1 MENHSK
7 TLVSWR
13 DLNYPLKK
21 KGNSKEKKEKQKLRN
36 KLLISFKII
45 LVGLILI
52 SCGKTNKLEN
62 VDKILLFGDSLMS
75 GYGLKENQVLSV
87 ILENDLKEAG
97 YNIKIINGS
106 VSGDTSEDGLDRI
119 EEYTSGGDIDLIVL
133 GLGANDMLRR
143 INPDQT
149 ENNLRK
155 IIEIIKTK
163 NIKIILAGMKASPT
177 NGLAYKKK
185 FDDIFPKLAEEYDL
199 TLIPFLLKKV
209 ALNPKLNQ
217 SDGIH
222 PNFEGAKVI
231 SETIKESIINF
242 D

>member
-1 MENHSK
+1 M
-7 TLVSWR
+7 T
-13 DLNYPLKK
+13 
-21 KGNSKEKKEKQKLRN
+21 
-36 KLLISFKII
+36 
-45 LVGLILI
+45 
-52 SCGKTNKLEN
+52 SCSKTNKLDDVNE
-62 VDKILLFGDSLMS
+62 ILLFGDSLMS
-75 GYGLKENQVLSV
+75 GYGLKEDQTLSI

-97 YNIKIINGS
+97 YNIKVVNGS

-119 EEYTSGGDIDLIVL
+119 EEYTPDSDIDLIVL

-143 INPDQT
+143 INPNQT

-199 TLIPFLLKKV
+199 NLIPFLLKKV
-209 ALNPKLNQ
+209 ALNPKFNQ

-222 PNFEGAKVI
+222 PNYEGAKVI
-231 SETIKESIINF
+231 SETIKESIINL

>member
-1 MENHSK
+1 MK
-7 TLVSWR
+7 
-13 DLNYPLKK
+13 
-21 KGNSKEKKEKQKLRN
+21 N
-36 KLLISFKII
+36 KLLLFFKTILIS
-45 LVGLILI
+45 LILI
-52 SCGKTNKLEN
+52 SCSDTNKLEN
-62 VDKILLFGDSLMS
+62 VNKILLFGDSLMS
-75 GYGLKENQVLSV
+75 GYGLKEDQSLSI

-97 YNIKIINGS
+97 YNIKVINGS

-119 EEYTSGGDIDLIVL
+119 DEYTSGSDIDLIVL

-149 ENNLRK
+149 ESNLRN
-155 IIEIIKTK
+155 IIEIIKTN
-163 NIKIILAGMKASPT
+163 NINIILAGMKASPT

-222 PNFEGAKVI
+222 PNYEGAKVI
-231 SETIKESIINF
+231 SKTIKESIINLN
-242 D
+242 

>member
-1 MENHSK
+1 M
-7 TLVSWR
+7 
-13 DLNYPLKK
+13 
-21 KGNSKEKKEKQKLRN
+21 
-36 KLLISFKII
+36 
-45 LVGLILI
+45 I
-52 SCGKTNKLEN
+52 SCSETNKLEN
-62 VDKILLFGDSLMS
+62 INNVLLLGDSLMS
-75 GYGLKENQVLSV
+75 GYGLKEDQTLSI
-87 ILENDLKEAG
+87 ILENDLKDAG
-97 YNIKIINGS
+97 YNIKVINGS

-119 EEYTSGGDIDLIVL
+119 EEYISNSDIDLIVL

-149 ENNLRK
+149 ESNLRN
-155 IIEIIKTK
+155 IIEIIKAK

-177 NGLAYKKK
+177 NGLAYKKR

-222 PNFEGAKVI
+222 PNIEGAKVI

>member
-1 MENHSK
+1 
-7 TLVSWR
+7 
-13 DLNYPLKK
+13 
-21 KGNSKEKKEKQKLRN
+21 
-36 KLLISFKII
+36 
-45 LVGLILI
+45 
-52 SCGKTNKLEN
+52 
-62 VDKILLFGDSLMS
+62 MS
-75 GYGLKENQVLSV
+75 GYGLKENQTLSI

-97 YNIKIINGS
+97 YNIRVINGS

-119 EEYTSGGDIDLIVL
+119 EEYISDSDIDLVVL

-143 INPDQT
+143 INPNQI

-155 IIEIIKTK
+155 IIEIIKAK
-163 NIKIILAGMKASPT
+163 NKKIILAGMKASPT

-185 FDDIFPKLAEEYDL
+185 FDDIFPKLANEYDL
-199 TLIPFLLKKV
+199 NLIPFLLKKV

-231 SETIKESIINF
+231 SETIKNILIN
-242 D
+242 

>member
-1 MENHSK
+1 M
-7 TLVSWR
+7 
-13 DLNYPLKK
+13 
-21 KGNSKEKKEKQKLRN
+21 RN
-36 KLLISFKII
+36 KLLITFKII
-45 LVGLILI
+45 LVSLILV
-52 SCGKTNKLEN
+52 SCSKTNKLEN

-87 ILENDLKEAG
+87 ILKNDLREAG

-119 EEYTSGGDIDLIVL
+119 EEYISGGDIDLIVL

-143 INPDQT
+143 INPDKT
-149 ENNLRK
+149 ESNLRK
-155 IIEIIKTK
+155 IIEIIKTN
-163 NIKIILAGMKASPT
+163 NIEIILAGMRASPT

-185 FDDIFPKLAEEYDL
+185 FDDIFPKLAKEYDL
-199 TLIPFLLKKV
+199 ILIPFLLKKV

-222 PNFEGAKVI
+222 PNYEGAKVI
-231 SETIKESIINF
+231 SKTIKESIINLE
-242 D
+242 

>member
-1 MENHSK
+1 M
-7 TLVSWR
+7 
-13 DLNYPLKK
+13 
-21 KGNSKEKKEKQKLRN
+21 
-36 KLLISFKII
+36 
-45 LVGLILI
+45 I
-52 SCGKTNKLEN
+52 SCSDTNKLEN
-62 VDKILLFGDSLMS
+62 VNKILLFGDSLMS
-75 GYGLKENQVLSV
+75 GYGLKEDQTLSI
-87 ILENDLKEAG
+87 ILENDLKDAG
-97 YNIKIINGS
+97 YNIKVINGS
-106 VSGDTSEDGLDRI
+106 VSGDTSENGLDRI
-119 EEYTSGGDIDLIVL
+119 GEYTSDSDIDLVIL

-155 IIEIIKTK
+155 IIEITKTK

-185 FDDIFPKLAEEYDL
+185 FDDVFPKLAEEYDL
-199 TLIPFLLKKV
+199 NLIPFLLKKV

>member
-1 MENHSK
+1 MK
-7 TLVSWR
+7 
-13 DLNYPLKK
+13 
-21 KGNSKEKKEKQKLRN
+21 N
-36 KLLISFKII
+36 KLLIFFKTFLIS
-45 LVGLILI
+45 LILI
-52 SCGKTNKLEN
+52 SCSENNKLEN
-62 VDKILLFGDSLMS
+62 VNKILLFGDSLMS
-75 GYGLKENQVLSV
+75 GYGLKKNQALSI
-87 ILENDLKEAG
+87 ILENDLKETG
-97 YNIKIINGS
+97 FNIRVINGS
-106 VSGDTSEDGLDRI
+106 VSGDTSEDGLYRI
-119 EEYTSGGDIDLIVL
+119 EEYTSGSDIDLIVL

-222 PNFEGAKVI
+222 PNYEGAKVI

>member
-1 MENHSK
+1 MK
-7 TLVSWR
+7 
-13 DLNYPLKK
+13 
-21 KGNSKEKKEKQKLRN
+21 N
-36 KLLISFKII
+36 KLLIFFKTLLIS
-45 LVGLILI
+45 LILI
-52 SCGKTNKLEN
+52 SCSETNKLEN
-62 VDKILLFGDSLMS
+62 IDSILLFGDSLMS
-75 GYGLKENQVLSV
+75 GYGLKEDQTLSI
-87 ILENDLKEAG
+87 ILENDLKKAG

-106 VSGDTSEDGLDRI
+106 VSGDTSEDGLYRI
-119 EEYTSGGDIDLIVL
+119 EEYTSRVDIDLIVL

-149 ENNLRK
+149 ERNLRK

-199 TLIPFLLKKV
+199 NLISFLLKKV

-222 PNFEGAKVI
+222 PNYEGTKVI
-231 SETIKESIINF
+231 SETIRKSIINLE
-242 D
+242 

>member
-1 MENHSK
+1 
-7 TLVSWR
+7 
-13 DLNYPLKK
+13 
-21 KGNSKEKKEKQKLRN
+21 
-36 KLLISFKII
+36 
-45 LVGLILI
+45 
-52 SCGKTNKLEN
+52 
-62 VDKILLFGDSLMS
+62 MS
-75 GYGLKENQVLSV
+75 GYGLKEDQTLSI
-87 ILENDLKEAG
+87 ILENDLKKAG

-106 VSGDTSEDGLDRI
+106 VSGDTSEDGLYRI
-119 EEYTSGGDIDLIVL
+119 EEYTSRVDIDLIVL

-149 ENNLRK
+149 ERNLRK

-199 TLIPFLLKKV
+199 NLISFLLKKV

-222 PNFEGAKVI
+222 PNYEGTKVI
-231 SETIKESIINF
+231 SETIRKSIINLEWKNLICM
-242 D
+242 

>member
-1 MENHSK
+1 M
-7 TLVSWR
+7 
-13 DLNYPLKK
+13 
-21 KGNSKEKKEKQKLRN
+21 
-36 KLLISFKII
+36 
-45 LVGLILI
+45 I
-52 SCGKTNKLEN
+52 SCSDSNRLEN
-62 VDKILLFGDSLMS
+62 VNKILLFGDSLMS
-75 GYGLKENQVLSV
+75 GYGLKENQALSI

-97 YNIKIINGS
+97 YDIRVINGS
-106 VSGDTSEDGLDRI
+106 VSGDTSENGLDRI
-119 EEYTSGGDIDLIVL
+119 EEYTSDSDIDLIIL

-155 IIEIIKTK
+155 IIEILKTK

-185 FDDIFPKLAEEYDL
+185 FDNIFPKLAEEYDL

-209 ALNPKLNQ
+209 ALNPNLNQ

-222 PNFEGAKVI
+222 PNYEGAKVI
-231 SETIKESIINF
+231 SKTIKESIINL

>member
-1 MENHSK
+1 MKNKILLLFKIFLFSLLLINCSK
-7 TLVSWR
+7 S
-13 DLNYPLKK
+13 
-21 KGNSKEKKEKQKLRN
+21 N
-36 KLLISFKII
+36 KLDD
-45 LVGLILI
+45 V
-52 SCGKTNKLEN
+52 N
-62 VDKILLFGDSLMS
+62 KILLFGDSLMS
-75 GYGLKENQVLSV
+75 GHGLKENQALSI

-97 YNIKIINGS
+97 YNIKVINGS
-106 VSGDTSEDGLDRI
+106 VSGDTSKDGLDRI
-119 EEYTSGGDIDLIVL
+119 KEYAYDSDIDLIVL

-185 FDDIFPKLAEEYDL
+185 FDDIFPKLAKVYDL
-199 TLIPFLLKKV
+199 NFIPFLIKKV

-217 SDGIH
+217 NDGIH
-222 PNFEGAKVI
+222 PNYEGAKVI
-231 SETIKESIINF
+231 SETIRESIINL

>member
-1 MENHSK
+1 M
-7 TLVSWR
+7 T
-13 DLNYPLKK
+13 
-21 KGNSKEKKEKQKLRN
+21 
-36 KLLISFKII
+36 
-45 LVGLILI
+45 
-52 SCGKTNKLEN
+52 SCSKTNKLDDVNE
-62 VDKILLFGDSLMS
+62 ILLFGDSLMS
-75 GYGLKENQVLSV
+75 GYGLKENQALSI

-97 YNIKIINGS
+97 YNIIVINGS

-119 EEYTSGGDIDLIVL
+119 EEFTLDSDIDLIVL

-155 IIEIIKTK
+155 IIEIIKNN
-163 NIKIILAGMKASPT
+163 NIKIILSGMKASPT

-185 FDDIFPKLAEEYDL
+185 FDDIFPKLADEYDL
-199 TLIPFLLKKV
+199 NLIPFLLKGV
-209 ALNPKLNQ
+209 ALNPKFNQ

-222 PNFEGAKVI
+222 PNYEGAKVI
-231 SETIKESIINF
+231 SETIKESIINL

>member
-1 MENHSK
+1 MK
-7 TLVSWR
+7 
-13 DLNYPLKK
+13 
-21 KGNSKEKKEKQKLRN
+21 N
-36 KLLISFKII
+36 KLLIFFKII
-45 LVGLILI
+45 LVSFTLI
-52 SCGKTNKLEN
+52 SCSETNKLEN
-62 VDKILLFGDSLMS
+62 VNKILLFGDSLMS
-75 GYGLKENQVLSV
+75 GYGLKEDQTLSK

-97 YNIKIINGS
+97 YNIKVINGS

-119 EEYTSGGDIDLIVL
+119 EEYVSNSDIDLIVL

-149 ENNLRK
+149 ESNLRT

-185 FDDIFPKLAEEYDL
+185 FDDIFPKLAKEYDL

-222 PNFEGAKVI
+222 PNYEGAKVI
-231 SETIKESIINF
+231 SETIKNSIINF
-242 D
+242 E

>member
-1 MENHSK
+1 
-7 TLVSWR
+7 
-13 DLNYPLKK
+13 
-21 KGNSKEKKEKQKLRN
+21 
-36 KLLISFKII
+36 
-45 LVGLILI
+45 
-52 SCGKTNKLEN
+52 
-62 VDKILLFGDSLMS
+62 MS
-75 GYGLKENQVLSV
+75 GYGLKENQALSI
-87 ILENDLKEAG
+87 ILENDLKDAG

-119 EEYTSGGDIDLIVL
+119 EEYASDTDIDLIIL

-143 INPDQT
+143 INPDQIGS
-149 ENNLRK
+149 NLRK

-185 FDDIFPKLAEEYDL
+185 FDDIFPELAKEYDL
-199 TLIPFLLKKV
+199 NLIPFLLKKV

-222 PNFEGAKVI
+222 PNYEGAKVI
-231 SETIKESIINF
+231 SETIKKSIINL

>member
-1 MENHSK
+1 
-7 TLVSWR
+7 
-13 DLNYPLKK
+13 LK
-21 KGNSKEKKEKQKLRN
+21 N
-36 KLLISFKII
+36 KLLLFFKILLFS
-45 LVGLILI
+45 LVLI
-52 SCGKTNKLEN
+52 SCSETNKLDN
-62 VDKILLFGDSLMS
+62 VNKILLFGDSLMS
-75 GYGLKENQVLSV
+75 GYGLKEDQTLSIV
-87 ILENDLKEAG
+87 LENDLKQAG

-119 EEYTSGGDIDLIVL
+119 EEYVFDSDIDLIVL

-143 INPDQT
+143 INPEQT

-199 TLIPFLLKKV
+199 NLIPFLLKEV
-209 ALNPKLNQ
+209 ALNPKFNQ

-222 PNFEGAKVI
+222 PNYEGAKVI
-231 SETIKESIINF
+231 SETIKESIINL